1 VSTRQ
6 QDSGPANPAKRIS
19 IRPTPTTSGAGEDAD
34 TTRTTP
40 PRFVPTRPTT
50 TVAQVVTRVPDE
62 ATDPISRFRRW
73 FENTVA
79 EVRKVSWPTRQE
91 AINLTIVV
99 IGLSAFVG
107 VTLGLLDAIM
117 GEVVKFLTTGV
128 V

>member
-1 VSTRQ
+1 
-6 QDSGPANPAKRIS
+6 
-19 IRPTPTTSGAGEDAD
+19 
-34 TTRTTP
+34 
-40 PRFVPTRPTT
+40 
-50 TVAQVVTRVPDE
+50 VAQVVTRVPDE